1 MAVKKTLSIDE
12 FINLNEVSSAWVSEC
27 ISGLNNLPS
36 SKTLKF
42 EKKENDLASDNSYH
56 NNNSIEFV
64 EKSGIDIIKYLKHML
79 NNCLDQAH
87 SISGYQLEAL
97 ELIYDFENPVEIYA
111 YLNNKDELINFLLK
125 AAEKINEFFT
135 DSMQLTIVKKSDPE
149 IEDFDYLTVFINTS
163 ELSVAEARN
172 KFKKFKYEWYFEH
185 SDDLDGRIVFHV
197 T

>member
-27 ISGLNNLPS
+27 LSGLNNLPS

-42 EKKENDLASDNSYH
+42 EKKENDLAPDNSYH

-87 SISGYQLEAL
+87 SISGYQLETL
-97 ELIYDFENPVEIYA
+97 ELIYDFENPVEIYT
-111 YLNNKDELINFLLK
+111 YLNNKDELVTFLLK
-125 AAEKINEFFT
+125 AAKKINEVFV
-135 DSMQLTIVKKSDPE
+135 DRMQLIIVKKSDPE
-149 IEDFDYLTVFINTS
+149 IEDFDYLAVFINTS

-172 KFKKFKYEWYFEH
+172 KFKKFKYEWYFKH
-185 SDDLDGRIVFHV
+185 SDDFDAGIIFHV